1 MIAEWTDPPPMDVGG
16 PQPAVVTDAGVACVA
31 YRTDRGD
38 HFAVLRFRDVQRL
51 TFGEPANQLLDEHQ
65 LSPGDL
71 PVCTFHIVTSPDLER
86 EGLGHWVATFP
97 DESLDVVARH
107 VDVVVR
113 AIHAADARSALGMV
127 LA

>member
-1 MIAEWTDPPPMDVGG
+1 MIAAWVDPPPMNAGA
-16 PQPAVVTDAGVACVA
+16 PQPYLVTRDGVAWVA

-51 TFGEPANQLLDEHQ
+51 TFGEPGDGRLDEDPLRSNCPQ
-65 LSPGDL
+65 LH
-71 PVCTFHIVTSPDLER
+71 TFHVVTSPELNR
-86 EGLGHWVATFP
+86 EGLRRWVATFP
-97 DESLDVVARH
+97 DETLDVVAREAN
-107 VDVVVR
+107 VIVR

>member
-1 MIAEWTDPPPMDVGG
+1 MIADWTDPPPMDVGA
-16 PQPAVVTDAGVACVA
+16 PQPFLVTGDGMAWVA

-38 HFAVLRFRDVQRL
+38 HFAALRFRDVQRL
-51 TFGEPANQLLDEHQ
+51 TFGDLDHQLLDEHL
-65 LSPGDL
+65 LSPGGL
-71 PVCTFHIVTSPDLER
+71 SLCTFHIVTSPDLAC

-97 DESLDVVARH
+97 DETLDVVARH
-107 VDVVVR
+107 ADVVVR